1 MLRAAAH
8 QYQFYEMAHAA
19 LAPARAIS
27 DAAYF
32 MFRNPFNP
40 FSATPFGKNVAAG
53 AELFERMTR
62 RYGKPVFGLNSTRVG
77 GVAYDVLEEVVWGR
91 PFANLLRFVRPTLP
105 DHESQPK

>member
-1 MLRAAAH
+1 MLRAAAY

-40 FSATPFGKNVAAG
+40 FSATPFGKNMAAG
-53 AELFERMTR
+53 A
-62 RYGKPVFGLNSTRVG
+62 
-77 GVAYDVLEEVVWGR
+77 
-91 PFANLLRFVRPTLP
+91 
-105 DHESQPK
+105 